1 MIRANTRGELSGR
14 FKVPGNVPAGT
25 KLVRFIGKQGSAGS
39 ASYTG
44 SGVIE
49 VETLRRVNNIIT
61 QRFDPLAQTFIL
73 EQSRFIA
80 GVELWFTAK
89 GAEAVEV
96 QIREVVQGVPTQT
109 VLASSKLASEDIN
122 LGEQPTLFAF
132 TPTFL
137 NADQEYA
144 LVVLTDGAQHS
155 VAIAELG
162 KLDQGH
168 NWVTSQPYQVGV
180 LLSSSNAST
189 WTPHQDKDLTFRLK
203 AAKFTQP
210 SVRVELGEVEVAQVT
225 DLMLLA
231 VVQRPSAETQVTFE
245 LTYPAGNKEK
255 VLNVQEWQPN
265 SLGEVITGKV
275 QVCAILTGTQRLT
288 PLVFA
293 GTQCVHGQVA
303 DAGDYVSRE
312 LRCRLGGDLTVT
324 FEANIQ
330 SHAEVQ
336 VFMQKGED
344 WLLLEQESSSVLSDG
359 WQQFSYRFNGIDT
372 ATTRVKLVLKGT
384 PSQRPSVREL
394 RAFTL

>member
-1 MIRANTRGELSGR
+1 MIQANTRGELTGR
-14 FKVPGNVPAGT
+14 FKVPNNVPAGT

-44 SGVIE
+44 SGIIE

-89 GAEAVEV
+89 GPEAVEV
-96 QIREVVQGVPTQT
+96 QIREVVQGIPTQT
-109 VLASSKLASEDIN
+109 VLASSKIN
-122 LGEQPTLFAF
+122 SDEIKLNDRPTPFTF

-144 LVVLTDGAQHS
+144 LVVLTDGAEHS

-203 AAKFTQP
+203 AAKFTAP
-210 SVRVELGEVEVAQVT
+210 SLRVELGSVDVEQVT

-231 VVQRPSAETQVTFE
+231 VVQRPSAETQVAFE
-245 LTYPAGNKEK
+245 LTYPSGNKEK
-255 VLNVQEWQPN
+255 VLNVQEWQPS
-265 SLGEVITGKV
+265 SLGETITGKV
-275 QVCAILTGTQRLT
+275 KVSALLTGTQTLT
-288 PLVFA
+288 PLLFA

-303 DAGDYVSRE
+303 DAGDYISRE
-312 LRCRLGGDLTVT
+312 LPCRLGGDVMVT

-330 SHAEVQ
+330 SHSEVQ
-336 VFMQKGED
+336 VLLQKEAQ
-344 WLLLEQESSSVLSDG
+344 WLALELDSSSVLTDG
-359 WQQFSYRFNGIDT
+359 WQQFTYRFSGVDT

-384 PSQRPSVREL
+384 PSQRPRVRNL

>member
-1 MIRANTRGELSGR
+1 MIQANTRGELAGR
-14 FKVPGNVPAGT
+14 FKVPNNVPAGT

-49 VETLRRVNNIIT
+49 VETLRRVNSIIT

-80 GVELWFTAK
+80 GVELWFTGK
-89 GAEAVEV
+89 GQEAVEV
-96 QIREVVQGVPTQT
+96 QIREVVQGIPTQT
-109 VLASSKLASEDIN
+109 VLASSKLSSDEIRLND
-122 LGEQPTLFAF
+122 QPTLFTF

-144 LVVLTDGAQHS
+144 LVVLTDGAEHS

-162 KLDQGH
+162 KLDQAH

-203 AAKFTQP
+203 AAKFTEQ
-210 SVRVELGEVEVAQVT
+210 SRRIELGEVEVEQVT

-231 VVQRPSAETQVTFE
+231 VVQRPSADTQVTFE
-245 LTYPAGNKEK
+245 LTYPTGNKEK
-255 VLNVQEWQPN
+255 VLSVQEWQPS
-265 SLGEVITGKV
+265 SLGETITGKV
-275 QVCAILTGTQRLT
+275 KVAAVLTGTQSLT
-288 PLVFA
+288 PVLFA
-293 GTQCVHGQVA
+293 GSQCVHGQVA
-303 DAGDYVSRE
+303 QTGDYISRE
-312 LRCRLGGDLTVT
+312 LRCRLGGDLTVS

-330 SHAEVQ
+330 SHSEVQ
-336 VFMQKGED
+336 ALMQKGD
-344 WLLLEQESSSVLSDG
+344 VWLPLELDSSSVLSDG
-359 WQQFSYRFNGIDT
+359 WQQFNYTFNSVDT

-384 PSQRPSVREL
+384 PAQRPRVRNL
-394 RAFTL
+394 RTFTL